1 MQVVRNFGTL
11 GLRLNLLWFVA
22 ALPLLPA
29 IGIPV
34 AMAVQQAAGG
44 FDSPTAPLVLV
55 LALVGA
61 TCAACLPAGPA
72 TLALVHATACFV
84 QGEEVSA
91 GDFWRTLRRFVPR
104 GWLVL
109 VIDLSL
115 LYVLLFGFYFY
126 LNSGQLLTQVMAFV
140 ALYLTLVWIA
150 AQAYLFPLVIRHDV
164 PTLDAFRGAIPHGP
178 WTSRTFRRLR
188 RGRRRGHW
196 RERRLHTPAGARGA
210 GYPGIGGTSHG
221 ARPVRDARTLGPGY
235 RVRDAMTR
243 PCLATREAR
252 RGART
257 EAAGGER

>member
-29 IGIPV
+29 IGIPL
-34 AMAVQQAAGG
+34 MIAVQQAAGG
-44 FDSPTAPLVLV
+44 FDSPTAPLVLA

-91 GDFWRTLRRFVPR
+91 GDFWRALRRYVAARLAGARDRSLDP
-104 GWLVL
+104 LCVL
-109 VIDLSL
+109 V
-115 LYVLLFGFYFY
+115 FGFYFY

-164 PTLDAFRGAIPHGP
+164 PTLDAFRGAVLMALGQV
-178 WTSRTFRRLR
+178 
-188 RGRRRGHW
+188 GRSVAFVVVAVAAIGVSVAFILPLVLVVPVTLALVGH
-196 RERRLHTPAGARGA
+196 RMAHDRFE
-210 GYPGIGGTSHG
+210 
-221 ARPVRDARTLGPGY
+221 TLGRWDLDIESGM
-235 RVRDAMTR
+235 R
-243 PCLATREAR
+243 
-252 RGART
+252 
-257 EAAGGER
+257 